1 MSTALVTG
9 GNTGLGAAFA
19 RRLAADGHDLVLVAR
34 DKARLD
40 QVAAEL
46 RAAHHVDVEVM
57 AADLT
62 ETTERAAVESR
73 LDGTTGGEI
82 ELLVNNAGV
91 NSGSAFE
98 DTAPAAMQNE
108 IDLNVTATLQLSRAA
123 LPGMRSRGHG
133 AIINVSSFAGYLSGP
148 GSVYGASKAWIL
160 AFTDTVAASLAG
172 SGVQAIALC
181 AGRMRTGRHPAGI
194 DRSVT
199 GRLMWL
205 DPDDVVD
212 RCLADLRKGK
222 ALSVPGLLYRTA
234 VDVLELPRR
243 SMRAAARI
251 VGVGREQKQRAA
263 APCRRS

>member
-9 GNTGLGAAFA
+9 GSTGLGAAFA

-57 AADLT
+57 SVDLT
-62 ETTERAAVESR
+62 VATERAAVESR

-82 ELLVNNAGV
+82 ELLVNNAAA
-91 NSGSAFE
+91 NSRSAFE

-108 IDLNVTATLQLSRAA
+108 IDLNVTAILQLSRAV

-148 GSVYGASKAWIL
+148 GSAYGASKAWIL

-172 SGVQAIALC
+172 SGVQAVALC
-181 AGRMRTGRHPAGI
+181 AGRMRTGRHAGD
-194 DRSVT
+194 DRSVR
-199 GRLMWL
+199 GRLVWL

-212 RCLADLRKGK
+212 RCLSDLRKGK
-222 ALSVPGLLYRTA
+222 ALSVPGPLYRTA

-251 VGVGREQKQRAA
+251 VGVNRERKRRAA
-263 APCRRS
+263 APSRRS